1 MTATATQLAELFA
14 FLNEGEALYQ
24 EAQVQRPVT
33 KPSPQIPHSFGS
45 NQPTQIKER
54 FRDTQPSQTVSGH
67 PSAHIPYSGTQP
79 SQTVSGHPSA
89 HIPYSGTQPSQT
101 VSGHPS
107 AHIPYS
113 GTQPSQTVSGHPST
127 RSLLGSTVGCS
138 TAPSPQ
144 STTAMM
150 LSSTSNSTRLLMS
163 NSGVNLRPI
172 VPKKSGSSNSNLIRD
187 ARQLLLQFRNRSL
200 MPPSCF
206 PVVVMRRGS
215 RDDEI
220 EEDMDPRMRCPPSP
234 VSIAGMSDISVN

>member
-1 MTATATQLAELFA
+1 MTTTATQLAELFA

-79 SQTVSGHPSA
+79 SQTVRGHPSA
-89 HIPYSGTQPSQT
+89 R
-101 VSGHPS
+101 
-107 AHIPYS
+107 IPYS

-138 TAPSPQ
+138 TALTPPQ

-163 NSGVNLRPI
+163 NSGVNIRPL